1 MLNNIGIDVTIDPK
15 AITISTILQKIRRG
29 KIRSLHS
36 IGENF
41 GEVIEAEILKS
52 SSFVNKNLKEVDI
65 PKNVRVGAIL
75 RDDKIIIPNS
85 KTIFK
90 IGDDVVFYSEI
101 SSIKK
106 LEKLL
111 AILP

>member
-1 MLNNIGIDVTIDPK
+1 MQLETNLQYVGSSNTIFC
-15 AITISTILQKIRRG
+15 ISF
-29 KIRSLHS
+29 SP
-36 IGENF
+36 
-41 GEVIEAEILKS
+41 
-52 SSFVNKNLKEVDI
+52 SFVNKNIKEVDI